1 MLSLIGVVVLLWS
14 AVRSPLVQ
22 TQIADYLTATLGK
35 MLNTKVSIGKARYY
49 INQGLT
55 LQNVLVFDQNGDTL
69 VYVPQ
74 LSGYLNSVNIDEKS
88 IDIRRA
94 YLRGMKAFVTKTDSS
109 DNFGFIADAF
119 GKKDTVK
126 SNWTIGLDEITIV
139 QTNICL
145 DDGRKKHNFCDFDI
159 DISDFS
165 VRNDSISA
173 NVETL
178 TSGYNGKRLVDDLR
192 FKFCVSDGKI
202 NIDDLNFEGRRSQAQ
217 MNSIVVKTDKS
228 GKGPKVSYGVNVNN
242 MQLCPDDFSALLPQ
256 LEGNRKRMSLTG
268 VVSGT
273 ESNLNGNNIKV
284 QMLDST
290 LLKCNFAL
298 EGINN
303 IDNLGYSFTVG
314 QFKTNSAD
322 LLALASYFAKADTMK
337 MKPLVTPLDKVE
349 FSGYAEGTTRDVSA
363 EGSLLTGIGDLELQ
377 ASLGKTGDKVF
388 GVVANLK
395 SSPIA
400 IGKLTNSD
408 ASLQVDLK
416 ANGTIGKADAT
427 SLVLVGSVNDIAYS
441 GHTIDSV
448 SIDGLVEMN
457 KFSGRLCSFDRNLR
471 FDFDGLVDWRDSA
484 VFQFQSYVYY
494 ANLYALGLSK
504 KEDANMSFNINAD
517 FRNASLDMAEGSVN
531 VSDIYYFS
539 DSTYFATDSVSIF
552 AFNTDTG
559 KVVTLKSEFV
569 SVEVDAPF
577 GFADIVKDI
586 SGYAG
591 RLATGKD
598 YSPTGNNGT
607 IAFRALADYPRP
619 LTEKFAPWLNIS
631 SGTELTAFFIDS
643 INFLDLNLKSD
654 NVLAQD
660 FEIDNLSIGM
670 KGSGDSVRTTLTSD
684 CIYFVDFQ
692 LMDSLQ
698 VSSTLADGFA
708 SLLVNWDNHLAK
720 GRNSGC
726 VNADISLSNPNQKEI
741 SIKESSITIF
751 DTTATIRP
759 STVILRDTA
768 TVFSNVDIDNG
779 MSRIFVNG
787 MISDYPDDSLV
798 IGIGK
803 LRLDFLSE
811 IFALKTSLT
820 GSLSGNVNLKD
831 LKGEKRIE
839 GGLGIADFSINGQRF
854 GNVDA
859 NASWDMEQRQL
870 LVGGALSDN
879 GGSSRT
885 TFAGFIDP
893 ANSYMNLDAEATHQD
908 VQFLKLFLS
917 NVFSEMVGTFSGKM
931 HLDGRLTSP
940 NWYGKMGL
948 EDTYL
953 TLKPTKAVYYTND
966 TLEFIE
972 NKIRLNKV
980 KLTDTEAGNFTIDG
994 SIWHRDMKE
1003 FNIDLK
1009 FDCNN
1014 IVALNIRNTDSPLWY
1029 GKTYASGIVDVTGS
1043 TRKAI
1048 NVDISATTMPKSMF
1062 YITMEGRNDL
1072 TENEFITFVQPANIA
1087 NINDAKRKRTEQV
1100 VEAPRS
1106 TLSLNLDLKVTPDA
1120 EVQIVFDPTIGDAL
1134 RSSGNADLNIR
1145 LVDNNFSIYGTYLI
1159 NRGDF
1164 TFTLQNIIS
1173 KKLDLQSGSYVTW
1186 TGEPLGATVN
1196 IDAAYKL
1203 RKVPVYSLTLNEEDR
1218 EKKVPVN
1225 CHLLMSNKLVSP
1237 NISFSIDVPSTT
1249 SNVEEIEQLNSLPT
1263 DDLNQQVVYLLLLN
1277 KFYPLTTVASND
1289 ASSSAAS
1296 VSASTAS
1303 ELLSNQLSKWISQ
1316 ISTNFDLGVAYRP
1329 ETEISSE
1336 EYELTLS
1343 TSLWDDRIVVN
1354 SNFDV
1359 NSQEKSSENGT
1370 NQYTTDFSVELKL
1383 NKKGNVRLKAFQK
1396 VNEDLIYDD
1405 APYTRGLGL
1414 FFTEDFNE
1422 FSDLRKRWFRRKE
1435 KTPAETQE

>member
-22 TQIADYLTATLGK
+22 TQIADYLTTKIGET
-35 MLNTKVSIGKARYY
+35 LNTKVSIGKARYY
-49 INQGLT
+49 INQGLA
-55 LQNVLVFDQNGDTL
+55 LQDVLVFDQNGDTL
-69 VYVPQ
+69 VFIPQ
-74 LSGYLNSVNIDEKS
+74 LSGYLNSISIDEKD

-109 DNFGFIADAF
+109 DNYGFIADAF
-119 GKKDTVK
+119 GKGDTVK
-126 SNWTIGLDEITIV
+126 GDWSVRLSEITVV
-139 QTNICL
+139 QTKICF

-159 DISDFS
+159 DISDFT
-165 VRNDSISA
+165 VRNDSILV

-178 TSGYNGKRLVDDLR
+178 TTGYDGKRLVDDLR
-192 FKFCVSDGKI
+192 FNFCVSDGII
-202 NIDDLNFEGRRSQAQ
+202 NIDNLNFEGRSSSAQ
-217 MNSIVVKTDKS
+217 MNSIAIKTGKS
-228 GKGPKVSYGVNVNN
+228 AEDPKVSYTVNVDN
-242 MQLCPDDFSALLPQ
+242 MRLCLDDFSALAPQ
-256 LEGNRKRMSLTG
+256 FTGDTRRVSLTG

-273 ESNLNGNNIKV
+273 ESSVNGNNVKV
-284 QMLDST
+284 QIFDST
-290 LLKCNFAL
+290 LLKCNFAVN
-298 EGINN
+298 GIND
-303 IDNLGYSFTVG
+303 IDNLEYRFGIS
-314 QFKTNSAD
+314 QLKTNSAE
-322 LLALASYFAKADTMK
+322 LLAIAGYFAKADTMK
-337 MKPLVTPLDKVE
+337 LNPLVTPLDKVE
-349 FSGYAEGTTRDVSA
+349 FSGFAEGTARDILA
-363 EGSLLTGIGDLELQ
+363 EGSLSTGIGNLELN
-377 ASLGKTGDKVF
+377 ASLGKRGDKVF
-388 GVVANLK
+388 GVDASLK

-400 IGKLTNSD
+400 IGKLTNSN
-408 ASLQVDLK
+408 ASLKVDLK
-416 ANGTIGKADAT
+416 ANGTIGKADAI
-427 SLVLVGSVNDIAYS
+427 SLVLVGSVSDIVYS
-441 GHTIDSV
+441 GHSIDSV

-457 KFSGRLCSFDRNLR
+457 RFSGRLCSFDRNLR
-471 FDFDGLVDWRDSA
+471 FDFDGIADWRDSA

-494 ANLYALGLSK
+494 ANLYALGLSN

-559 KVVTLKSEFV
+559 KIVSLKSEFV
-569 SVEVDAPF
+569 NVEVDAPF
-577 GFADIVKDI
+577 GFSDIVKDF
-586 SGYAG
+586 SGYAAK
-591 RLATGKD
+591 LATGKD
-598 YSPTGNNGT
+598 YSSTGNNGT
-607 IAFRALADYPRP
+607 IVLKALADYPHP

-631 SGTELTAFFIDS
+631 SGTELTASFTDS
-643 INFLDLNLKSD
+643 INFLDLKLKSD
-654 NVLAQD
+654 NVLAKN
-660 FEIDNLSIGM
+660 FEIENLSIGM
-670 KGSGDSVRTTLTSD
+670 QGSGDSIRTTLASD
-684 CIYFVDFQ
+684 CIFFADFQ
-692 LMDSLQ
+692 LMDSLR
-698 VSSTLADGFA
+698 VSSALSEGLAR
-708 SLLVNWDNHLAK
+708 LVVNWDNHLAK

-726 VNADISLSNPNQKEI
+726 VNADIRMTNPHQKEI
-741 SIKESSITIF
+741 AIGESSVTIF

-759 STVILRDTA
+759 SMVILHDTA
-768 TVFSNVDIDNG
+768 MVFSNVDIDNG
-779 MSRIFVNG
+779 LSRVFVSG
-787 MISDYPDDSLV
+787 IISDYPDDSLV
-798 IGIGK
+798 IGVSN
-803 LRLDFLSE
+803 LRLDFISE
-811 IFALKTSLT
+811 ILATATDLSGL
-820 GSLSGNVNLKD
+820 LSGNVNLKD

-839 GGLGIADFSINGQRF
+839 GGLGIVDFSINGQRF
-854 GNVDA
+854 GDVDA

-870 LVGGALSDN
+870 LVEGALSDK

-885 TFAGFIDP
+885 TFAGYIDP
-893 ANSYMNLDAEATHQD
+893 ANSYMDLDAEATHQD

-966 TLEFIE
+966 TLEFVE

-980 KLTDTEAGNFTIDG
+980 RLTDTEAGNFTIDG

-1009 FDCNN
+1009 FDCNT
-1014 IVALNIRNTDSPLWY
+1014 IVALNIRNVDSPLWY
-1029 GKTYASGIVDVTGS
+1029 GKTYASGIVNVTGS

-1072 TENEFITFVQPANIA
+1072 TENEFITFLQPVNMA
-1087 NINDAKRKRTEQV
+1087 NINDARRKRTEHV
-1100 VEAPRS
+1100 LEAPRS

-1120 EVQIVFDPTIGDAL
+1120 EVQIVFDPSIGDAL

-1145 LVDNNFSIYGTYLI
+1145 LVDDNFSIYGTYLI
-1159 NRGDF
+1159 NKGDF

-1173 KKLDLQSGSYVTW
+1173 KKLDIQSGSYVTW
-1186 TGEPLGATVN
+1186 TGEPLGATIN

-1218 EKKVPVN
+1218 EKKGPVN
-1225 CHLLMSNKLVSP
+1225 CHLIMSNKLVSP

-1277 KFYPLTTVASND
+1277 KFYPLTTVAGND
-1289 ASSSAAS
+1289 ASTSAAS

-1359 NSQEKSSENGT
+1359 NSQDKSSENGSS
-1370 NQYTTDFSVELKL
+1370 QYTTDLSVELKL

-1435 KTPAETQE
+1435 KTPAEIQE

>member
-1 MLSLIGVVVLLWS
+1 MLSLIGVIVLAWS

-22 TQIADYLTATLGK
+22 TQIADYLTSVVGK
-35 MLNTKVSIGKARYY
+35 ALDTKVSIGKARYY

-55 LQNVLVFDQNGDTL
+55 LQKVLVFDQNDDTL
-69 VYVPQ
+69 VYIPQ
-74 LSGYLNSVNIDEKS
+74 MSGYLNSINIDEKN

-94 YLRGMKAFVTKTDSS
+94 YVRGMKAFVTKTDSTS
-109 DNFGFIADAF
+109 NYGFLADAF
-119 GKKDTVK
+119 GKKDSSNVK
-126 SNWTIGLDEITIV
+126 WTIGISEITVV
-139 QTNICL
+139 QTDINI
-145 DDGRKKHNFCDFDI
+145 DNGTKKHCFCNFDI

-165 VRNDSISA
+165 VRNDSITA

-178 TSGYNGKRLVDDLR
+178 SSGYNGRRLVDDLR
-192 FKFCVSDGKI
+192 FNFCASNGEI
-202 NIDDLNFEGRRSQAQ
+202 NIDNLNFEGQNSSAQ
-217 MNSIVVKTDKS
+217 MNRIALKTDKS
-228 GKGPKVSYGVNVNN
+228 GNGPKIAYDLRFNS
-242 MQLCPDDFSALLPQ
+242 MQLCPDDFSAFLPQ
-256 LEGNRKRMSLTG
+256 LEGNTKRLSLSGEVKGTDSK
-268 VVSGT
+268 VSGN
-273 ESNLNGNNIKV
+273 SIKV

-290 LLKCNFAL
+290 LLKCNFAVG
-298 EGINN
+298 GINN
-303 IDNLGYSFTVG
+303 IDSLDYRLTIG
-314 QFKTNSAD
+314 QLKTNDVD
-322 LLALASYFAKADTMK
+322 LLALAGYFAKADTSKLKSMVD
-337 MKPLVTPLDKVE
+337 PLEKVE
-349 FSGYAEGTTRDVSA
+349 FSGFAEGSMRDIYA
-363 EGSLLTGIGDLELQ
+363 EGSLKTGIGNLELQ
-377 ASLGKTGDKVF
+377 ASLDKVRDK
-388 GVVANLK
+388 VYDIESTLK
-395 SSPIA
+395 STPIA
-400 IGKLTNSD
+400 IGKLTNSN

-416 ANGTIGKADAT
+416 ANGTVGKADAT
-427 SLVLVGSVNDIAYS
+427 SLVLVGSVNDIKYTDHS
-441 GHTIDSV
+441 IDSV
-448 SIDGLVEMN
+448 AINGLVEKS

-484 VFQFQSYVYY
+484 VFKFQSYVYY
-494 ANLYALGLSK
+494 ANLYALGLSQK
-504 KEDANMSFNINAD
+504 KDANLSFNIDAD
-517 FRNASLDMAEGSVN
+517 FRNADLDFAEGSID

-539 DSTYFATDSVSIF
+539 DSTYFATDSVSIL

-559 KVVTLKSEFV
+559 KVIDLKSEFV
-569 SVEVDAPF
+569 SVEFYGPS
-577 GFADIVKDI
+577 GLADIVKDV

-591 RLATGKD
+591 KLVSGKE
-598 YSPTGNNGT
+598 YTPTGNNGT
-607 IAFRALADYPRP
+607 IGLKVMADYPRP

-631 SGTELTAFFIDS
+631 SGTQLTATFCDS
-643 INFLDLNLKSD
+643 INLLKLNLESD
-654 NVLAQD
+654 NILAKN
-660 FEIDNLSIGM
+660 FEIDHLSIGM
-670 KGSGDSVRTTLTSD
+670 EGTGDSVRTTLASD
-684 CIYFVDFQ
+684 CIYFADYQ
-692 LMDSLQ
+692 MMDSLQ
-698 VSSTLADGFA
+698 ASTTLADGLA
-708 SLLVNWDNHLAK
+708 SLNINWDNHLAK
-720 GRNSGC
+720 GNNSGC
-726 VNADISLSNPNQKEI
+726 VNADIDISDLHQTEI
-741 SIKESSITIF
+741 SLKPSTITIL
-751 DTTATIRP
+751 DTTAYIRP
-759 STVILRDTA
+759 ATITLRDTA
-768 TVFSNVDIDNG
+768 TVFGNVDIDNG
-779 MSRIFVNG
+779 STRIFVNG
-787 MISDYPDDSLV
+787 TLSDYPNDSLT
-798 IGIGK
+798 IDISR

-811 IFALKTSLT
+811 MFALKTRFA

-859 NASWDMEQRQL
+859 NASWDMELRQL
-870 LVGGALSDN
+870 LVNGALSDN
-879 GGSSRT
+879 GGSSHT
-885 TFAGFIDP
+885 SFGGYIDP
-893 ANSYMNLDAEATHQD
+893 ANSYMNLDAEASHQD

-931 HLDGRLTSP
+931 HLEGRLTAP

-948 EDTYL
+948 EETYL

-966 TLEFIE
+966 TLEFVD
-972 NKIRLNKV
+972 NKIRLNNV
-980 KLTDTEAGNFTIDG
+980 KCTDTESGNLTIDG
-994 SIWHRDMKE
+994 TIWHRDMKE

-1009 FDCNN
+1009 FNCNN

-1048 NVDISATTMPKSMF
+1048 SVDISATTMPKTMF

-1072 TENEFITFVQPANIA
+1072 SENEFITFVQSNNVV
-1087 NINDAKRKRTEQV
+1087 NINDTKRKRAEQV

-1106 TLSLNLDLKVTPDA
+1106 SLSLNLDLKVTPDA

-1145 LVDNNFSIYGTYLI
+1145 LIDDKFSIYGTYLI
-1159 NRGDF
+1159 SKGDF

-1289 ASSSAAS
+1289 ASSSAAT
-1296 VSASTAS
+1296 VGASTAS

-1343 TSLWDDRIVVN
+1343 TTLWDDRIVVN

-1359 NSQEKSSENGT
+1359 NSQEKSTENGT

-1435 KTPAETQE
+1435 KATAETQE